1 MSRYLT
7 PLDVELV
14 DDSDGGGTWVLRS
27 PLAYESSVAGL
38 VICAPE
44 GFRTD
49 FASVPRAPVVYW
61 LTGDVA
67 HAAAVIHDYLYSTG
81 DLSREVADEVFLEA
95 MGVTKVSAWRR
106 YVMYWAVRAFGAPH
120 FAAGESSGAQADPSI
135 PTINRG

>member
-1 MSRYLT
+1 MSRFLT
-7 PLDVELV
+7 PLDVELI

-27 PLAYESSVAGL
+27 PLAYESNVAGC

-81 DLSREVADEVFLEA
+81 GVTRKQADDVLLEA
-95 MGVTKVSAWRR
+95 MAVTGVPAWRR
-106 YVMYWAVRAFGAPH
+106 YAMYWAVRAFGATH
-120 FAAGESSGAQADPSI
+120 FSAGESSCSQAQAAE
-135 PTINRG
+135 R